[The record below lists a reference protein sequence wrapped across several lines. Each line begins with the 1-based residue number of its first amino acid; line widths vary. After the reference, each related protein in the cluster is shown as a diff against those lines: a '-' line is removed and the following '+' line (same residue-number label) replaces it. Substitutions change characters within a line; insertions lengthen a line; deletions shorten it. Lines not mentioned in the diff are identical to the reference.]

1 MNLDLVFEQ
10 LDRKLNILESN
21 LRERETERQRDESM
35 FH

>member
-21 LRERETERQRDESM
+21 LRERERETER
-35 FH
+35 